1 MFIKTKRILCFQVS
15 MKAILTFN
23 EAELLDLI
31 AQLMVE
37 IIIDDDENLVP
48 GNLKSIWDESPKR
61 IRTPKRQFK

>member
-1 MFIKTKRILCFQVS
+1 

-37 IIIDDDENLVP
+37 IIIDDDENDKDLVP
-48 GNLKSIWDESPKR
+48 GNLKSI
-61 IRTPKRQFK
+61 